1 MDFKQ
6 GGQAIQRIRKE
17 RGMTQEQLAEIT
29 NVASNS
35 ISRIERGLLMPAL
48 PTLIDICNALGTGAD
63 ATLSAYVA
71 ADTPS
76 RWTPLAEKLGELDL
90 EKQHKIEAILNCL
103 IETI

>member
-48 PTLIDICNALGTGAD
+48 GTGAD
-63 ATLSAYVA
+63 AILSAYVA
-71 ADTPS
+71 ADTPI
-76 RWTPLAEKLGELDL
+76 RWTPLAEKLGGLEL
-90 EKQHKIEAILNCL
+90 EKQHKIEAILDCL
-103 IETI
+103 IETV